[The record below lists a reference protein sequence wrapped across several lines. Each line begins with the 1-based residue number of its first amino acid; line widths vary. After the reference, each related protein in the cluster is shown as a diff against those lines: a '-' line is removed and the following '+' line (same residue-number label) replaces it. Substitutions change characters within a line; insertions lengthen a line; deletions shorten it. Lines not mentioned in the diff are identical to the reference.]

1 MKSKNEVLAE
11 VLPCPKQFLAAADP
25 DLVVAAAAGVVRPL
39 PLESRGL
46 CRRRKDLPILARV
59 NVLAKFGQRFGQS
72 LTKSNP
78 ILLSWDRIG

>member
-46 CRRRKDLPILARV
+46 CRRRKDLPISARV
-59 NVLAKFGQRFGQS
+59 NVLAKFGQRFGVSRLWVHYQS
-72 LTKSNP
+72 C
-78 ILLSWDRIG
+78 DEAR